1 MDRVECVIWETAPKL
16 HKSHRSGPRSQICDK
31 LAHVHSAFK
40 PLLAQ
45 KNGTLRAVLVFV
57 WIAAIPAPIP
67 APKLS
72 R

>member
-45 KNGTLRAVLVFV
+45 KTALDVPFWYLFG
-57 WIAAIPAPIP
+57 
-67 APKLS
+67 
-72 R
+72 